1 MPHLL
6 DSNSKNYEII
16 SVSIVYVLPSY
27 FLYHFCAVPTNDMNV
42 AIEILAYFFEGT
54 ELQEVADIVRDI
66 E

>member
-42 AIEILAYFFEGT
+42 AIEILAYFLGGY
-54 ELQEVADIVRDI
+54 A
-66 E
+66 